1 MCVCVCVSASVLG
14 MCACVCVIECVIA
27 CVIAC
32 LCQVCVHAH
41 MCWRH
46 VEIGCFLACF
56 DLSAL
61 FDLKLFWVFAVERL
75 MSFWTMR
82 WHLVPGVAVL
92 WTFSVITWLSV
103 RLFVI
108 LVFCLTARHR
118 WTLQYASTCCM
129 PVHPDAPASS
139 FNQPDNSLL
148 SSELDMKAG
157 QLAHFWHTWQT
168 CTLCGRHCTPL
179 QVVGRRLVASRP
191 PVELSE
197 SGPRPRVDF
206 HFSLRAKFPSTARTK
221 WRRKK
226 KPKWFWQDT
235 LQNPTWDPENLHRF
249 WGWGFGN
256 QFEWL
261 SKAGQRANGRRV
273 WHWHH
278 WHHWH
283 HCCSLF
289 THKLHDVACPLKLHL
304 RRVTPTRFARLWL
317 LKNPIKPVLNHEII
331 KRWSWDRH
339 DRHEI
344 QWDHE
349 SPGDSLELSP
359 TYSDTF

>member
-14 MCACVCVIECVIA
+14 MCACVCVCVIECVIA

-108 LVFCLTARHR
+108 LVFCLTTRHR

-129 PVHPDAPASS
+129 PMHPDAPASS

-197 SGPRPRVDF
+197 IGSRPRVDF

-221 WRRKK
+221 
-226 KPKWFWQDT
+226 
-235 LQNPTWDPENLHRF
+235 
-249 WGWGFGN
+249 
-256 QFEWL
+256 
-261 SKAGQRANGRRV
+261 
-273 WHWHH
+273 
-278 WHHWH
+278 
-283 HCCSLF
+283 
-289 THKLHDVACPLKLHL
+289 
-304 RRVTPTRFARLWL
+304 
-317 LKNPIKPVLNHEII
+317 
-331 KRWSWDRH
+331 
-339 DRHEI
+339 
-344 QWDHE
+344 
-349 SPGDSLELSP
+349 
-359 TYSDTF
+359 

>member
-1 MCVCVCVSASVLG
+1 MSTYSSFEIGLNCLVCPVSRARTAVQRPKCWERLWDRKPSVCVCAIFQFILCMCMYNHTTVYNSNLCLFIYMSACVCVRVSFCVRYVRMCVCVWLNVWLRVWLHVCVKSASTR
-14 MCACVCVIECVIA
+14 
-27 CVIAC
+27 
-32 LCQVCVHAH
+32 H

-108 LVFCLTARHR
+108 LVFCLTTRHR

-129 PVHPDAPASS
+129 PMHPDAPASS

-179 QVVGRRLVASRP
+179 QVV
-191 PVELSE
+191 EE
-197 SGPRPRVDF
+197 D
-206 HFSLRAKFPSTARTK
+206 
-221 WRRKK
+221 
-226 KPKWFWQDT
+226 
-235 LQNPTWDPENLHRF
+235 
-249 WGWGFGN
+249 
-256 QFEWL
+256 
-261 SKAGQRANGRRV
+261 
-273 WHWHH
+273 
-278 WHHWH
+278 
-283 HCCSLF
+283 
-289 THKLHDVACPLKLHL
+289 
-304 RRVTPTRFARLWL
+304 
-317 LKNPIKPVLNHEII
+317 
-331 KRWSWDRH
+331 
-339 DRHEI
+339 
-344 QWDHE
+344 
-349 SPGDSLELSP
+349 
-359 TYSDTF
+359 